1 MMKNLFYTP
10 FDLALLLNEADPT
23 ISEELE
29 ILEKIFQNE
38 RAFIDPEYWE
48 KKEHF
53 FKMVQKWR
61 FYLIHNEKM
70 GFTEKEIFYSTMPP
84 YDETDYYFKRLRYR
98 LTLGNLNFIRV
109 KLRTLLSVFGTEKP
123 APSII
128 QEIENILF
136 FYHLSFCRRGM
147 IEARLRDFEL
157 DEWIMIRLL

>member
-84 YDETDYYFKRLRYR
+84 YDEADYYFKRLRYL
-98 LTLGNLNFIRV
+98 LTFGNCSFIRV
-109 KLRTLLSVFGTEKP
+109 KLRTLLSVFGTET
-123 APSII
+123 PSPQII
-128 QEIENILF
+128 QKIENLRF
-136 FYHLSFCRRGM
+136 FYHLSFCRAGM
-147 IEARLRDFEL
+147 VETRLRYFRLWEY
-157 DEWIMIRLL
+157 IMIRLL